1 MAYTAQDIEK
11 YFSGKLTVQQM
22 HAMEK
27 AALDDSF
34 LAEAMEG
41 YGAMTEK
48 EWEKQLA
55 LAHKQLAEA
64 GTGAKVVPM
73 RYSTGRWWK
82 AAAAVLVIGVGT
94 ALTVIL
100 TKNKTEEKTTPQI
113 AKADNNI
120 TVPAPATKDNT
131 NMSPAKDPVVV
142 KPINPAVA
150 DEKKAETNADVAQ
163 TSPQARLDDNF
174 VTKPGRMQAAD
185 SIKLQMNDLARSK
198 NAGVVTTSP
207 AKAEENV
214 SFAAETKTTNS
225 NQALAKTYDADAET
239 LKRKSANA
247 NNGYYYKNEKAQNNF
262 FNAQVVA
269 ADNSPLPFSNI
280 SVKSGKFETY
290 ADVKG
295 NFRLFSTDSLLTVE
309 IRSVGYEPRT
319 YSLRSNQATNKITLQ
334 ENEEALKDKMENQA
348 GDVGLNGKIRRAS
361 VLSDSAINVEPKDGW
376 DNYNTY
382 VANNLDITDE
392 MLKNE
397 FHGEVEVS
405 FDVKA
410 NGTIS
415 NIRINKS
422 LGPAYDEAAKRLIMQ
437 GPQWKVKKG
446 RKTSASVK
454 VKF

>member
-11 YFSGKLTVQQM
+11 YFSGKLTAQQM

-27 AALDDSF
+27 AALDDPF

-41 YGAMTEK
+41 YGAMTDK
-48 EWEKQLA
+48 EWEKQIA

-64 GTGAKVVPM
+64 GTGGAKVIPL
-73 RYSTGRWWK
+73 RHSTGRWWK
-82 AAAAVLVIGVGT
+82 TAAAVLVIGAGT

-113 AKADNNI
+113 AETGHNV

-131 NMSPAKDPVVV
+131 NLSTANETVV
-142 KPINPAVA
+142 KPIAPAVA
-150 DEKKAETNADVAQ
+150 DEKKAGTNTVASQTNAQVR
-163 TSPQARLDDNF
+163 PGHNF
-174 VTKPGRMQAAD
+174 VTKPVRVQPAD
-185 SIKLQMNDLARSK
+185 SVKLPVNDLASNK
-198 NAGVVTTSP
+198 SAGMVALPP

-214 SFAAETKTTNS
+214 SLAAGAKTANN
-225 NQALAKTYDADAET
+225 NQGLAKTNDAET
-239 LKRKSANA
+239 FRRKTANA
-247 NNGYYYKNEKAQNNF
+247 NNGYYKNEKAQNNF

-280 SVKSGKFETY
+280 SVTSGKFETY

-295 NFRLFSTDSLLTVE
+295 NFRLFSTDTLLTVE
-309 IRSVGYEPRT
+309 IRSIGYQPRT
-319 YSLRSNQATNKITLQ
+319 FSLRSNQLSNKIVLQ
-334 ENEEALKDKMENQA
+334 ETEQALKDKMENQA
-348 GDVGLNGKIRRAS
+348 GDVGLHGKIRRAS

-397 FHGEVEVS
+397 FHGEVEVG

-410 NGTIS
+410 NGSIS